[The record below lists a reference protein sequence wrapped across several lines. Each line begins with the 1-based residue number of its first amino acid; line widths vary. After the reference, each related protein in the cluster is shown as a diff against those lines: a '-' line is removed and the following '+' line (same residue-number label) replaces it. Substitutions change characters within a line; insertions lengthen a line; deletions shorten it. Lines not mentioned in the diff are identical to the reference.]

1 MTLLKWF
8 ESRIKKDWIMKAL
21 KAKKHVL
28 CEKPVS
34 IAASDYEELLAVAK
48 EAGRYIMD
56 GTMFV
61 HNSRTG
67 HLLEYISREAAFGK
81 VMRINSEFTF
91 RGDEDFFD
99 NDIRTTKNGDPYGC
113 IGDLGWYC
121 VRLAQIVFK
130 KVDCGTVTR
139 AQTTFWE
146 LNEEGVPIDAQCMV
160 FFRNEGAD
168 NDIDEQVLSFHCSF
182 IHPLQQRVSIIGTKQ
197 SLEMVDYVIPREGSS
212 SWCVHGQDLTV
223 NDEYC
228 VRSSDMVEVP
238 CGSVQEVLM
247 WRNFSKHCRAVERDG
262 WQAEDAN
269 VLSAISLQNQKIV
282 DALMESIEQNG
293 KPIRLR

>member
-61 HNSRTG
+61 HNSRTV